1 MAGNGVQPGRYTAE
15 MDGEFVVF
23 LIGMRLNKL
32 WKIHKWI
39 HAFVAMPRMLRELQQ
54 HPEKGLLAAR
64 TSLGGRTI
72 TVVQYWRSFDQ
83 LEAFAKN
90 LNAPH
95 LPAWRA
101 FNRRVGVNGDV
112 GIYHETYRVGVGR
125 HESIYANMPVMGLA
139 AAGRSVKVGKRSE
152 TARARIGAS

>member
-1 MAGNGVQPGRYTAE
+1 MAHPQSGYDTPELPQPPHHRKSTTPW
-15 MDGEFVVF
+15 D
-23 LIGMRLNKL
+23 L
-32 WKIHKWI
+32 
-39 HAFVAMPRMLRELQQ
+39 PQQ

-90 LNAPH
+90 PNDPH

-101 FNRRVGVNGDV
+101 FNRRVGASGDV

-139 AAGRSVKVGKRSE
+139 EAGRSVQVGKRSE
-152 TARARIGAS
+152 TARARIQAR

>member
-1 MAGNGVQPGRYTAE
+1 M
-15 MDGEFVVF
+15 
-23 LIGMRLNKL
+23 
-32 WKIHKWI
+32 
-39 HAFVAMPRMLRELQQ
+39 
-54 HPEKGLLAAR
+54 
-64 TSLGGRTI
+64 
-72 TVVQYWRSFDQ
+72 VQYWRSFDQ

-90 LNAPH
+90 LNDPH